1 LKENMKML
9 IDLQSCDTEIGD
21 LERRIAEAPLRIK
34 EIEDRLA
41 EMDDEWE
48 AAEKQLEELK
58 LKRRGLEKD
67 IEMVESQIGKANTK
81 LSNIKSN
88 KEYKAALKEIDDLT
102 REKSRL
108 EDKAIEF
115 MEQVDSLSAQSLAK
129 KEERDRFRQEVMDE
143 KENILQEIGSM
154 DEALKTLGM
163 KRGKFCMKV
172 SGELLKRYD
181 FIRERKSGVALSPV
195 LNGVC
200 QVCHMEIPPQKY
212 NELLRGES
220 LLDCPYCHRIIYW
233 GDNERFQKAGKE
245 E

>member
-1 LKENMKML
+1 MEENMKML

-34 EIEDRLA
+34 EIEDKLA
-41 EMDDEWE
+41 EIDGEWE
-48 AAEKQLEELK
+48 AAEKQLEEVK

-67 IEMVESQIGKANTK
+67 IEMAESQIGKANTK

-88 KEYKAALKEIDDLT
+88 REYKAALKEIDDLT
-102 REKSRL
+102 REKSKL
-108 EDKAIEF
+108 EDNAIEF
-115 MEQVDSLSAQSLAK
+115 MEQVDSLSAQCLAK
-129 KEERDRFRQEVMDE
+129 KEERDRVRQEVMEE
-143 KENILQEIGSM
+143 KEDILQEMGSM
-154 DEALKTLGM
+154 DKTLKTLGM
-163 KRGKFCMKV
+163 KRGQFCMKV

-181 FIRERKSGVALSPV
+181 FIRERRSGVALSPV

-220 LLDCPYCHRIIYW
+220 MLDCPYCHRIIYW